1 MECVVETAAVVMLAM
16 MVATAEE
23 IRVMVVVGDL
33 VLRPTIARTAFVM
46 VTVMVLPLVVLA
58 MQKGQLRAPGL
69 VLTPVV
75 TQVAEPLVAGMK
87 VALVLVSVATGTVFV
102 AVEAAATMV
111 VGTEAV
117 LVVI

>member
-23 IRVMVVVGDL
+23 IRV
-33 VLRPTIARTAFVM
+33 
-46 VTVMVLPLVVLA
+46 TVMVLPLVVLA

-69 VLTPVV
+69 VLMPVV

-102 AVEAAATMV
+102 AVAAAVTIV